1 MKTKLFISALF
12 FINSSVSFSSQ
23 SSLENLF
30 DVGTSLRKSL
40 ISEDEAILKIL
51 EIRKKIEFQS
61 DEAEYL
67 STLSE
72 KQSLKFKNFVKEIAV
87 RPIDND
93 AAYLSSSTL
102 NSSQQ
107 KTTAFSMESFDGKTA
122 VNNGDF
128 SNKTYA
134 LLATAIVAT
143 LAVWAKD
150 KKITFSLIRF

>member
-1 MKTKLFISALF
+1 MKTKLIISALF
-12 FINSSVSFSSQ
+12 FINSSISFSSQ
-23 SSLENLF
+23 SSFESLF

-40 ISEDEAILKIL
+40 ISEDEAILKII
-51 EIRKKIEFQS
+51 EIRKNNEFQS

-67 STLSE
+67 SNLSE
-72 KQSLKFKNFVKEIAV
+72 KQSLKFKNFVKEMEV

-93 AAYLSSSTL
+93 TSYMSSSTL

-107 KTTAFSMESFDGKTA
+107 KTTAFSLESFDEKAA

-134 LLATAIVAT
+134 LLVTAIVVT

-150 KKITFSLIRF
+150 KKITFSLMRF